1 MYRGLTGCNTD
12 SIAEHNMLF
21 RKIVYCEEKCTFYYK
36 AVITLYNV
44 YYFIIKI
51 YVVSY
56 HIKFRRIGNEH
67 TKHAYVHHQL

>member
-1 MYRGLTGCNTD
+1 MYRALTGYNTD

-21 RKIVYCEEKCTFYYK
+21 RKIGYCEEKCKFYYG

-44 YYFIIKI
+44 YYFAIKI
-51 YVVSY
+51 Y

-67 TKHAYVHHQL
+67 TKRAYVHHQL